1 LRGNECINEDF
12 DGETRIARLQQVVT
26 IKCAFT
32 ETPEQIAKL
41 DEKFKSLEIFMQ
53 RQIETLRTENQ
64 EKAKQIEK
72 LGAEVKQKS
81 DELLIRTANDAG
93 LQSSIVR
100 LEAELKAANV
110 IQNLCKQLDAQR
122 NQTFIAMTK
131 DLRETVDF
139 KVNEIR
145 DLSDDLQKKN
155 AEINEKTAK
164 IKQLEGTVDSLSS
177 NGPY

>member
-1 LRGNECINEDF
+1 
-12 DGETRIARLQQVVT
+12 LQQVVAT
-26 IKCAFT
+26 KCAFT
-32 ETPEQIAKL
+32 ETPELMAKL
-41 DEKFKSLEIFMQ
+41 DEKFKSLEIFM
-53 RQIETLRTENQ
+53 RSQIETLRTEKIQGDAQNQ
-64 EKAKQIEK
+64 EKSKQIDK

-81 DELLIRTANDAG
+81 DELSIKTANIARLEANDAG
-93 LQSSIVR
+93 LQSNIAR

-110 IQNLCKQLDAQR
+110 IQNLCEQLDAQR

-139 KVNEIR
+139 KTSENR

-155 AEINEKTAK
+155 AEINDKNAK
-164 IKQLEGTVDSLSS
+164 IKQLEGTFDSLSN